1 MSDPNPRLEDLDRP
15 ASPEETADHA
25 PTARP
30 SECLLPLPL
39 PPTPPPPPLLS
50 SASER
55 LREGRDERETVRE
68 SQSKRRAIR
77 RALATPRFAAAARF
91 GRGRCCFRRC

>member
-55 LREGRDERETVRE
+55 LREGRDTRARQSE
-68 SQSKRRAIR
+68 SRRAK
-77 RALATPRFAAAARF
+77 
-91 GRGRCCFRRC
+91 GEQ